1 MGGTCS
7 TSGESEE
14 FTCSASDF
22 ALAIYMRQEKCSAD
36 DVKMV
41 LTTFNELD
49 IDGSGE
55 LDDDDVKQWIELK
68 KAEAVQPCRE

>member
-1 MGGTCS
+1 
-7 TSGESEE
+7 
-14 FTCSASDF
+14 
-22 ALAIYMRQEKCSAD
+22 MRQEKCSAD

-68 KAEAVQPCRE
+68 KAEAVSAMQGITQLRAGFTVRD

>member
-1 MGGTCS
+1 
-7 TSGESEE
+7 
-14 FTCSASDF
+14 
-22 ALAIYMRQEKCSAD
+22 MRQEKCSAD